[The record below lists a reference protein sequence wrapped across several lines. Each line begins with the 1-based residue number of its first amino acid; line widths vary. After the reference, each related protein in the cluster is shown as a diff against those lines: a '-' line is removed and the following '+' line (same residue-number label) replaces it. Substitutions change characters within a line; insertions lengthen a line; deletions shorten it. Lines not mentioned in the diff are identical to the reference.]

1 MSGVVMPP
9 TPSPVP
15 PGFEPAFFPKRI
27 GGTAAGAAGEPR
39 TRIVV
44 VGHVDHGKSTLIGR
58 LLADTDSLPEGK
70 LPAVEKAC
78 REEGMPFEYAFLLDA
93 LLEEQA
99 QNITI
104 DTTRIEFRY
113 QGRAFQIIDAPGHR
127 EFIKNMV
134 TGAAAADE
142 AILLIDAKEGLKEQT
157 RRHGLL
163 LSLLGV
169 GRVIV
174 AVNKMDLVGWK
185 EDRFRELERE
195 IREYLGGLKIPPREV
210 IPISAREGSQVKARD
225 AKNLGWFRGPTLL
238 EALLGGV
245 PGGSQGG
252 DAQGPLRFTVQDVY
266 RFDERRV
273 VAGRIESGTL
283 RSGDTVFFFPDRK
296 SSRIKTIEA
305 WGEPEEVRELGPGRA
320 AAVTLEEQIFVE
332 RGHVGS
338 HQDQAPVESR
348 EVRARIFWLDT
359 EPLRLQAPVQLRL
372 ATQSVEA
379 RLVAIERVVDAETLE
394 QKGGAR
400 EEVGR
405 FEVAEVRI
413 RCRRPLVYD
422 AHDRVESLGRF
433 ALQHGPRLGGGGIIL
448 EAEYP
453 ASLAKAVT
461 GTHLTWTEG
470 RVSQEARAAHFGH
483 EGAVIWLT
491 GLSGSGKSTLAVA
504 LESLLFRRGIAS
516 TILDGDNLRH
526 GLCADLGFSLQ
537 DRAEN
542 IRRAGEVAK
551 LMAESGLVV
560 ISSLISPLRKERQ
573 AVRSACHAT
582 GVNFSEVFIS
592 APLGECEKRDPRG
605 LYRKARAG
613 EIKGFTGI
621 DSPYEEPER
630 PDLILHTDREN
641 VESSVG
647 RLLQHVLGLVRL
659 KEQDRESAGGPGGQ
673 I

>member
-1 MSGVVMPP
+1 M
-9 TPSPVP
+9 
-15 PGFEPAFFPKRI
+15 
-27 GGTAAGAAGEPR
+27 GGAAAGAAGEPR

-70 LPAVEKAC
+70 LEAVEKAC
-78 REEGMPFEYAFLLDA
+78 REEGMPFEHAFLLDA

-104 DTTRIEFRY
+104 DTTRIEFRHG
-113 QGRAFQIIDAPGHR
+113 GRAFQIIDAPGHR

-142 AILLIDAKEGLKEQT
+142 AILMIDAKEGLKEQT
-157 RRHGLL
+157 HRHGLL

-169 GRVIV
+169 AKVIV
-174 AVNKMDLVGWK
+174 AVNKMDLVDWK
-185 EDRFRELERE
+185 EGRFRELEKE
-195 IREYLGGLKIPPREV
+195 IREYLGGLKISPREV
-210 IPISAREGSQVKARD
+210 IPISAREGSQVKNPD
-225 AKNLGWFRGPTLL
+225 AKRLGWFRGPTLL
-238 EALLGGV
+238 QALLAGA
-245 PGGSQGG
+245 PGGGRAG
-252 DAQGPLRFTVQDVY
+252 DVAGPLRFVVQDVY
-266 RFDERRV
+266 RFDDRRV
-273 VAGRIESGTL
+273 IAGRIESGTL
-283 RSGDTVFFFPDRK
+283 KVGDSVVFFPDRK
-296 SSRIKTIEA
+296 TTRIKTIED
-305 WGEPEEVRELGPGRA
+305 WGNPDPVRELGPGRA
-320 AAVTLEEQIFVE
+320 VAVTLEEQIFVE
-332 RGHVGS
+332 RGHVGA
-338 HQDQAPVESR
+338 HEDLPPVESR
-348 EVRARIFWLDT
+348 EVRARIFWLDA
-359 EPLRLQAPVQLRL
+359 EALRLQAPVQLRL
-372 ATQSVEA
+372 ATQNVEA
-379 RLVAIERVVDAETLE
+379 RLVAIDRVVDAEKLE
-394 QKGGAR
+394 QKSGAR

-422 AHDRVESLGRF
+422 AHDRVEPLGRF
-433 ALQHGPRLGGGGIIL
+433 ALQQGPRLGGGGIVL

-453 ASLAKAVT
+453 ARLAKAVT
-461 GTHLTWTEG
+461 GEHLTWTEG

-516 TILDGDNLRH
+516 MILDGDNLRH
-526 GLCADLGFSLQ
+526 GLCADLGFSLE

-542 IRRAGEVAK
+542 IRRAGEMAK

-573 AVRSACHAT
+573 AVRSACHAA
-582 GVNFSEVFIS
+582 GVNYSEVFVN

-630 PDLILHTDREN
+630 PDLVLRTDREN

-647 RLLQHVLGLVRL
+647 QLLRHVLGLVRL
-659 KEQDRESAGGPGGQ
+659 KDEDRESAEGPGGQ

>member
-1 MSGVVMPP
+1 MSGVAMPP
-9 TPSPVP
+9 APKPVA
-15 PGFEPAFFPKRI
+15 PGFEPAFFPKRM
-27 GGTAAGAAGEPR
+27 GGASAGAAGEPR

-70 LPAVEKAC
+70 LAAVEKAC
-78 REEGMPFEYAFLLDA
+78 REEGMPLEYAFLLDA

-104 DTTRIEFRY
+104 DTTRIEFRH

-174 AVNKMDLVGWK
+174 AVNKMDLVGWQ
-185 EDRFRELERE
+185 EARFRELEKE

-210 IPISAREGSQVKARD
+210 IPISAREGSQVKNPD
-225 AKNLGWFRGPTLL
+225 PKNLGWFQGPTLL
-238 EALLGGV
+238 AALLAGS
-245 PGGSQGG
+245 PGGGSSG
-252 DAQGPLRFTVQDVY
+252 DAQGPLRFVVQDVY
-266 RFDERRV
+266 RFDDRRV
-273 VAGRIESGTL
+273 IAGRIESGTL
-283 RSGDTVFFFPDRK
+283 RSGDSLVFFPDRK
-296 SSRIKTIEA
+296 SSRVKTIEA
-305 WGEPEEVRELGPGRA
+305 WGQPEGVQELGPGRA

-338 HQDQAPVESR
+338 HEEHPPVESR
-348 EVRARIFWLDT
+348 EVRARIFWLDPD
-359 EPLRLQAPVQLRL
+359 PLRLQAPVQLRL
-372 ATQSVEA
+372 ATQNVEA
-379 RLVAIERVVDAETLE
+379 RLVAIDRVVDAEKLE
-394 QKGGAR
+394 QKSGAR

-405 FEVAEVRI
+405 FEVAEVRV

-433 ALQHGPRLGGGGIIL
+433 ALQQGPRLGGGGIIL
-448 EAEYP
+448 TAEYP
-453 ASLAKAVT
+453 ARLARAVT
-461 GTHLTWTEG
+461 GEHLTWTEG

-516 TILDGDNLRH
+516 MILDGDNLRH
-526 GLCADLGFSLQ
+526 GLCADLGFSLE

-542 IRRAGEVAK
+542 IRRAGEAAK

-573 AVRSACHAT
+573 AVRSACQAS
-582 GVNFSEVFIS
+582 GVNFSEIFIN

-630 PDLILHTDREN
+630 PDLVLRTDREK
-641 VESSVG
+641 VDVSVAH
-647 RLLQHVLGLVRL
+647 LLQHVLGLVSL
-659 KEQDRESAGGPGGQ
+659 KEEDRESAEGPGGQ

>member
-1 MSGVVMPP
+1 MPP
-9 TPSPVP
+9 PPPPVP
-15 PGFEPAFFPKRI
+15 SGFEPAFFPKRM
-27 GGTAAGAAGEPR
+27 GGAAAGAAGEPR

-70 LPAVEKAC
+70 LAAVEKAC
-78 REEGMPFEYAFLLDA
+78 REEGMPLEYAFLLDA

-104 DTTRIEFRY
+104 DTTRIEFRH

-174 AVNKMDLVGWK
+174 AVNKMDLVGWQ
-185 EDRFRELERE
+185 EGRFRELEKE
-195 IREYLGGLKIPPREV
+195 IREYLGGLKIAPREV
-210 IPISAREGSQVKARD
+210 IPISAREGSQVKNADR
-225 AKNLGWFRGPTLL
+225 KNLGWFRGPTLL
-238 EALLGGV
+238 EALLAGA
-245 PGGSQGG
+245 PGGGSGG
-252 DAQGPLRFTVQDVY
+252 DASGPLRFVVQDVY
-266 RFDERRV
+266 RFDDRRV
-273 VAGRIESGTL
+273 IAGRIESGTL
-283 RSGDTVFFFPDRK
+283 RPGDPLVFFPDRK
-296 SSRIKTIEA
+296 TSRVKTIEA
-305 WGEPEEVRELGPGRA
+305 WGQPEGVKELGPGRA

-338 HQDQAPVESR
+338 HAEHPPVESR
-348 EVRARIFWLDT
+348 EVRARIFWLDP
-359 EPLRLQAPVQLRL
+359 EPLRLQSPVQLRL

-379 RLVAIERVVDAETLE
+379 RLVAIERVVDAEKLE
-394 QKGGAR
+394 QKSGSR
-400 EEVGR
+400 EEVAR
-405 FEVAEVRI
+405 FEVAEVRL

-433 ALQHGPRLGGGGIIL
+433 ALQQGPRLGGGGIIL
-448 EAEYP
+448 TAEYP
-453 ASLAKAVT
+453 ARLARAVT
-461 GTHLTWTEG
+461 GEHLTWTEG

-483 EGAVIWLT
+483 QGAVIWLT

-516 TILDGDNLRH
+516 MILDGDNLRH

-542 IRRAGEVAK
+542 IRRAGEAAK

-573 AVRSACHAT
+573 SVRSACHAA
-582 GVNFSEVFIS
+582 GVNFSEIFVS
-592 APLGECEKRDPRG
+592 APLNECEKRDPRG

-621 DSPYEEPER
+621 DSPYEEPES
-630 PDLILHTDREN
+630 PDLVLHTDREK
-641 VESSVG
+641 VDASVG
-647 RLLQHVLGLVRL
+647 QLLQHVLSLVNL
-659 KEQDRESAGGPGGQ
+659 KDEDRESAEGPGGQ

>member
-1 MSGVVMPP
+1 M
-9 TPSPVP
+9 
-15 PGFEPAFFPKRI
+15 
-27 GGTAAGAAGEPR
+27 GGAAAGAAGEPR

-70 LPAVEKAC
+70 LEAVEKAC
-78 REEGMPFEYAFLLDA
+78 REEGMPFEHAFLLDA

-104 DTTRIEFRY
+104 DTTRIEFRHG
-113 QGRAFQIIDAPGHR
+113 GRAFQIIDAPGHR

-142 AILLIDAKEGLKEQT
+142 AILMIDAKEGLKEQT

-169 GRVIV
+169 AKVIV
-174 AVNKMDLVGWK
+174 AVNKMDLVDWK
-185 EDRFRELERE
+185 EGRFRELEKE
-195 IREYLGGLKIPPREV
+195 IREYLGGLKISPREV
-210 IPISAREGSQVKARD
+210 IPISAREGSQVKNPD
-225 AKNLGWFRGPTLL
+225 AKRLGWFRGPTLL
-238 EALLGGV
+238 QALLAGA
-245 PGGSQGG
+245 PGGGRAG
-252 DAQGPLRFTVQDVY
+252 DVAGPLRFVVQDVY
-266 RFDERRV
+266 RFDDRRV
-273 VAGRIESGTL
+273 IAGRIESGTL
-283 RSGDTVFFFPDRK
+283 KVGDSVVFFPDRK
-296 SSRIKTIEA
+296 TTRIKTIED
-305 WGEPEEVRELGPGRA
+305 WGNPDPVRELGPGRA
-320 AAVTLEEQIFVE
+320 VAVTLEEQIFVE
-332 RGHVGS
+332 RGHVGA
-338 HQDQAPVESR
+338 HEDLPPVESR
-348 EVRARIFWLDT
+348 EVRARIFWLDA
-359 EPLRLQAPVQLRL
+359 EALRLQAPVQLRL
-372 ATQSVEA
+372 ATQNVEA
-379 RLVAIERVVDAETLE
+379 RLVAIDRVVDAEKLE
-394 QKGGAR
+394 QKSGAR

-422 AHDRVESLGRF
+422 AHDRVEPLGRF
-433 ALQHGPRLGGGGIIL
+433 ALQQGPRLGGGGIVL

-453 ASLAKAVT
+453 ARLAKAVT
-461 GTHLTWTEG
+461 GEHLTWTEG

-516 TILDGDNLRH
+516 MILDGDNLRH
-526 GLCADLGFSLQ
+526 GLCADLGFSLE

-542 IRRAGEVAK
+542 IRRAGEMAK

-573 AVRSACHAT
+573 AVRSACHAA
-582 GVNFSEVFIS
+582 GVNYSEVFVN

-630 PDLILHTDREN
+630 PDLVLRTDREN

-647 RLLQHVLGLVRL
+647 QLLRHVLGLVRL
-659 KEQDRESAGGPGGQ
+659 KDEDRESAEGPGGQ

>member
-1 MSGVVMPP
+1 MPP
-9 TPSPVP
+9 APKPVSKDY
-15 PGFEPAFFPKRI
+15 EPAFFPKRQ
-27 GGTAAGAAGEPR
+27 GGAGAAGGPEEPR

-58 LLADTDSLPEGK
+58 LLADTQSLPDGK
-70 LPAVEKAC
+70 IESVEKAC

-104 DTTRIEFRY
+104 DTTRIGFRY
-113 QGRAFQIIDAPGHR
+113 EGQGFEIIDAPGHR

-134 TGAAAADE
+134 TGAAAAEE
-142 AILLIDAKEGLKEQT
+142 AILLIDAKEGLREQT

-169 GRVIV
+169 SKVIV
-174 AVNKMDLVGWK
+174 AVNKMDLVEWK
-185 EDRFRELERE
+185 EDRFRQLEKE
-195 IREYLGGLKIPPREV
+195 IREYLGGLKITPREV
-210 IPISAREGSQVKARD
+210 IPISAREGSNVKTADSKRLSWW
-225 AKNLGWFRGPTLL
+225 KGPTLL
-238 EALLGGV
+238 QALLSGV
-245 PGGSQGG
+245 GRSDVQKE
-252 DAQGPLRFTVQDVY
+252 GPLRLVVQDVY

-273 VAGRIESGTL
+273 IAGKLESGRI
-283 RSGDTVFFFPDRK
+283 RVGDSVVFFPDRK
-296 SSRIKTIEA
+296 SSKIQSIED
-305 WGEPEEVRELGPGRA
+305 WGNPESICELGSGRNV
-320 AAVTLEEQIFVE
+320 AVTLQEQIFVE

-338 HQDQAPVESR
+338 HEQNPPVESR
-348 EVRARIFWLDT
+348 EVKARIFWLDT

-379 RLVAIERVVDAETLE
+379 RLVAIDRVVDAEKLE
-394 QKGGAR
+394 QKNDAR

-433 ALQHGPRLGGGGIIL
+433 ALQRGSRLGGGGIIL

-453 ASLAKAVT
+453 TSLAKAVT
-461 GTHLTWTEG
+461 GEHLTWTEG
-470 RVSQEARAAHFGH
+470 RISQEARAGHFGH

-516 TILDGDNLRH
+516 MILDGDNLRH
-526 GLCADLGFSLQ
+526 GLCADLGFSLE

-551 LMAESGLVV
+551 MMAESGLVV
-560 ISSLISPLRKERQ
+560 ISSLISPLQKERG
-573 AVRSACHAT
+573 AVRSACHAA
-582 GVNFSEVFIS
+582 GVEFAEVYID
-592 APLGECEKRDPRG
+592 APLEECEKRDPRG
-605 LYRKARAG
+605 LYKKARKG
-613 EIKGFTGI
+613 EIRGFTGI
-621 DSPYEEPER
+621 DSPYEKPEK
-630 PDLILHTDREN
+630 PDLMLSTSKES
-641 VESSVG
+641 VEASVQK
-647 RLLQHVLGLVRL
+647 LLQHVLSIVRL
-659 KEQDRESAGGPGGQ
+659 KDGDRESAEGPGGQ

>member
-1 MSGVVMPP
+1 MG
-9 TPSPVP
+9 
-15 PGFEPAFFPKRI
+15 GAAA
-27 GGTAAGAAGEPR
+27 GTASEPR

-70 LPAVEKAC
+70 LAAVEKAC
-78 REEGMPFEYAFLLDA
+78 REEGMPFEHAFLLDA

-104 DTTRIEFRY
+104 DTTRIEFRHG
-113 QGRAFQIIDAPGHR
+113 GRAFQIIDAPGHR

-142 AILLIDAKEGLKEQT
+142 AILMIDAKEGLKEQT

-174 AVNKMDLVGWK
+174 AVNKMDLVGWQ
-185 EDRFRELERE
+185 EARFREVERE
-195 IREYLGGLKIPPREV
+195 IREYLDGLKISPREV
-210 IPISAREGSQVKARD
+210 LPISAREGSHVKARD
-225 AKNLGWFRGPTLL
+225 AKNLKWFRGPSLL
-238 EALLGGV
+238 EALLAGT
-245 PGGSQGG
+245 PGGQQGG
-252 DAQGPLRFTVQDVY
+252 DAVGPLRFVVQDVY
-266 RFDERRV
+266 RFDDRRV
-273 VAGRIESGTL
+273 IAGRVESGTL
-283 RSGDTVFFFPDRK
+283 RVGDRVVFFPDRK
-296 SSRIKTIEA
+296 SSRIRSIEA
-305 WGEPEEVRELGPGRA
+305 WGEPEKVRELVPGRA

-338 HQDQAPVESR
+338 LEDHPPVESR
-348 EVRARIFWLDT
+348 EVRARIFWLDSQ
-359 EPLRLQAPVQLRL
+359 PLRLQAPVQLRL
-372 ATQSVEA
+372 ATQNVEA
-379 RLVAIERVVDAETLE
+379 RLVAIERVVDAEKLE
-394 QKGGAR
+394 QRSGAR

-433 ALQHGPRLGGGGIIL
+433 ALQQGPRLGGGGIVL

-453 ASLAKAVT
+453 DRLPKAVI
-461 GTHLTWTEG
+461 GEHLTWTEG
-470 RVSQEARAAHFGH
+470 RVSREARAAHFGH

-516 TILDGDNLRH
+516 MILDGDNLRH
-526 GLCADLGFSLQ
+526 GLCADLGFSLE

-542 IRRAGEVAK
+542 IRRAGEAAK
-551 LMAESGLVV
+551 MMAESGLVV

-573 AVRSACHAT
+573 SVRGACHAA
-582 GVNFSEVFIS
+582 GVNFCEVYVNAS
-592 APLGECEKRDPRG
+592 LGECEKRDPRG
-605 LYRKARAG
+605 LYRKARTG

-630 PDLILHTDREN
+630 PDLVLHTDREN
-641 VESSVG
+641 VESSVD
-647 RLLQHVLGLVRL
+647 RLLRHVLSTVRL
-659 KEQDRESAGGPGGQ
+659 KDEDRESAEGPGGQ

>member
-1 MSGVVMPP
+1 MPP
-9 TPSPVP
+9 APKPVP
-15 PGFEPAFFPKRI
+15 SGFEPAFFPKRM
-27 GGTAAGAAGEPR
+27 GGASAGAAGEPR

-70 LPAVEKAC
+70 LAAVEKAC
-78 REEGMPFEYAFLLDA
+78 REEGMPQEYAFLLDA

-104 DTTRIEFRY
+104 DTTRIEFRH

-174 AVNKMDLVGWK
+174 AVNKMDLVGWQ
-185 EDRFRELERE
+185 EARFRELEKE

-210 IPISAREGSQVKARD
+210 IPISAREGSQVKNPD
-225 AKNLGWFRGPTLL
+225 PKNLGWFRGPTLL
-238 EALLGGV
+238 AALLAGS
-245 PGGSQGG
+245 PGGDRGG
-252 DAQGPLRFTVQDVY
+252 DASGPLRFVVQDVY
-266 RFDERRV
+266 RFDDRRV
-273 VAGRIESGTL
+273 IAGRIESGTL
-283 RSGDTVFFFPDRK
+283 RPGDPLVFFPDRK
-296 SSRIKTIEA
+296 SSRVKTIEA
-305 WGEPEEVRELGPGRA
+305 WGQPEGVQELGPGRA

-338 HQDQAPVESR
+338 HEEQPPVESR

-359 EPLRLQAPVQLRL
+359 EPLRLHAPVQLRL

-379 RLVAIERVVDAETLE
+379 RLVAIDRVVDAEKLE
-394 QKGGAR
+394 QKSGAR

-433 ALQHGPRLGGGGIIL
+433 ALQQGPRLGGGGIIL
-448 EAEYP
+448 TAEYP
-453 ASLAKAVT
+453 ARLARAVT
-461 GTHLTWTEG
+461 GEHLTWTEG

-516 TILDGDNLRH
+516 MILDGDNLRH
-526 GLCADLGFSLQ
+526 GLCADLGFSLT

-560 ISSLISPLRKERQ
+560 ISSLISPLRRERQ
-573 AVRSACHAT
+573 AVRSACQAS
-582 GVNFSEVFIS
+582 GVNFSEIFVN

-621 DSPYEEPER
+621 DSPYEEPES
-630 PDLILHTDREN
+630 PDLVLRTDREK
-641 VESSVG
+641 VDASVAQ
-647 RLLQHVLGLVRL
+647 LLQHVLGLVSL
-659 KEQDRESAGGPGGQ
+659 KEQDRESAEGPGGQ

>member
-1 MSGVVMPP
+1 MSGISMPP
-9 TPSPVP
+9 APKPVA
-15 PGFEPAFFPKRI
+15 PGYEPAFFPKRM
-27 GGTAAGAAGEPR
+27 GGASAGAAGEPR

-70 LPAVEKAC
+70 LAAVEKAC
-78 REEGMPFEYAFLLDA
+78 REEGMPLEYAFLLDA

-104 DTTRIEFRY
+104 DTTRIEFRH

-174 AVNKMDLVGWK
+174 AVNKMDLVGWQ
-185 EDRFRELERE
+185 EARFRELEKE

-210 IPISAREGSQVKARD
+210 IPISAREGSQVKNPD
-225 AKNLGWFRGPTLL
+225 PKNLGWFRGPTLL
-238 EALLGGV
+238 AALLAGS
-245 PGGSQGG
+245 PGGGSGG
-252 DAQGPLRFTVQDVY
+252 DGQGPLRFVVQDVY
-266 RFDERRV
+266 RFDDRRV
-273 VAGRIESGTL
+273 IAGRIESGTL
-283 RSGDTVFFFPDRK
+283 RPGDSLVFFPDRK
-296 SSRIKTIEA
+296 SSRVKTIEA
-305 WGEPEEVRELGPGRA
+305 WGQPEGVKELGPGRA

-338 HQDQAPVESR
+338 HEEHPPVESR
-348 EVRARIFWLDT
+348 EVRARIFWLDP

-372 ATQSVEA
+372 ATQNIEA
-379 RLVAIERVVDAETLE
+379 RLVAIDRVVDAEKLE
-394 QKGGAR
+394 QKSGAR

-433 ALQHGPRLGGGGIIL
+433 ALQQGPRLGGGGIIL
-448 EAEYP
+448 AAEYP
-453 ASLAKAVT
+453 ARLARAVT
-461 GTHLTWTEG
+461 GEHLTWTEG

-516 TILDGDNLRH
+516 MILDGDNLRH
-526 GLCADLGFSLQ
+526 GLCADLGFSLE

-573 AVRSACHAT
+573 AVRSACQAS
-582 GVNFSEVFIS
+582 GVNFSEIFIN

-621 DSPYEEPER
+621 DSPYEEPQS
-630 PDLILHTDREN
+630 PDLVLRTDREK
-641 VESSVG
+641 VDVSVAQ
-647 RLLQHVLGLVRL
+647 LLQHVLGLVSL
-659 KEQDRESAGGPGGQ
+659 KEEDRESAEGPGGQ